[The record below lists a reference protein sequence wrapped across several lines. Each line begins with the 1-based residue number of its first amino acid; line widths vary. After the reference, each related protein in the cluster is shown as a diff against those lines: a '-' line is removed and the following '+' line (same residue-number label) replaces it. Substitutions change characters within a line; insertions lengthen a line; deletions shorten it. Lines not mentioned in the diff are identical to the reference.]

1 MLQLTTP
8 KNLIDAYTRAYLQ
21 MKKLKIRHGQ
31 DTLEIDKIY
40 SDTINA
46 KKIEKPKSL
55 YDLTDLGD
63 EIKPEDIPF

>member
-21 MKKLKIRHGQ
+21 MKKLKIQQGQ
-31 DTLEIDKIY
+31 DTIEIDKIY

-46 KKIEKPKSL
+46 KKPKSL
-55 YDLTDLGD
+55 YDLTDLED